1 MGAGRPAGPG
11 AQPEDRH
18 RRWIC
23 RACRASWSVTR
34 RGLTFEHQWDVGES
48 GTLYPTRRSPAS
60 QADPDRLDPDRLRR
74 TAAMNPNPLSDV
86 FAFLKDPV
94 WTTPVFWV
102 LLLASIGIAAY
113 ASLSITPSHF
123 SMATQY

>member
-1 MGAGRPAGPG
+1 
-11 AQPEDRH
+11 
-18 RRWIC
+18 
-23 RACRASWSVTR
+23 
-34 RGLTFEHQWDVGES
+34 
-48 GTLYPTRRSPAS
+48 
-60 QADPDRLDPDRLRR
+60 
-74 TAAMNPNPLSDV
+74 MNPNPLSDV

-123 SMATQY
+123 SMATQYASNSATEAWAKSG